1 MDPLRRL
8 RYVGTLNGKIH
19 QNDTVTMN
27 FDRLPTYH
35 AKRSKQALTSV
46 EQISQ
51 ALSLDQRDA
60 LLDVGCGPGQL
71 TILLSKRV
79 GRVTAFDVSCEMIA
93 EAKKNNQAENIT
105 YNIGDATK
113 LTTYKEYSQ
122 AFDKTVAYFC
132 LHWMKDSKA
141 ALQGIYQSL
150 KPGGLCFLNMTQENP
165 DVVDTLRVLGS
176 YISPK
181 WEHFMKGY
189 KHAYY
194 PFKGNADDFKEVLF
208 DIGFKDVNCRLVVN
222 KLLMTFDEAIVHYP
236 NFMNQL
242 RRIPEDKKKEYVEE
256 AVKYVMDTGFKDD
269 EGYNMTT
276 SLIVAVARK

>member
-1 MDPLRRL
+1 
-8 RYVGTLNGKIH
+8 
-19 QNDTVTMN
+19 MN
-27 FDRLPTYH
+27 FDRLKTYH
-35 AKRSKQALTSV
+35 SIASKEALTCMEIV
-46 EQISQ
+46 SQ
-51 ALSLDQRDA
+51 ALPLDQKDV
-60 LLDVGCGPGQL
+60 LLDVGCGPGVL

-79 GRVTAFDVSCEMIA
+79 GKVTAFDVSSEMIA

-122 AFDKTVAYFC
+122 AFEKVIAYYC
-132 LHWMKDSKA
+132 LHWMKDFKA

-150 KPGGLCFLNMTQENP
+150 KPGGQCFLNMAQENP
-165 DVVDTLRVLGS
+165 DIFDTLKALGS
-176 YISPK
+176 YTSPK

-194 PFKGNADDFKEVLF
+194 LFKGNANDFKEVLF
-208 DIGFKDVNCRLVVN
+208 DIGFKDVNCRLVVK
-222 KLLMTFDEAIVHYP
+222 KLLLTFDEAKAHYP

-242 RRIPEDKKKEYVEE
+242 RRFPEDKQKEYIEE

-269 EGYNMTT
+269 EGYKMTC